1 MLANYGYSDGSGDYF
16 LTIDTDSCDG
26 CGECVPVCP
35 ANVLEIAADDYGK
48 MVARVR
54 EEVIK
59 KLGYMCPGAKA
70 CQASIDNNCQ
80 RICKLQAISL
90 TW

>member
-1 MLANYGYSDGSGDYF
+1 MKANYGYTDGSGDYF
-16 LTIDTDSCDG
+16 LTIDTGECIG
-26 CGECVPVCP
+26 CGECVDVCP

-54 EEVIK
+54 EKAIK
-59 KLGYMCPGAKA
+59 KLGYICSGAKA

-80 RICKLQAISL
+80 KICMLQAISL